1 MAFFFSLPAA
11 FSPPA
16 ALGGARWSAAG
27 PTMAAS
33 AAVPSQSATT
43 PTAAVTTGDA
53 SYDAPRRGFSF
64 SPESQISSPI
74 ATPENNQHTP
84 EYNSYSAP
92 QPSSQY
98 NGYADPA
105 AHRGGPYSQSPSPAQ
120 RVSAQQRGVP
130 PTRGAYDAN
139 NFNGHSQQRA
149 SPGRTPGRRDHSY
162 DPLPDLMYDGR
173 NDPYGSSFNY
183 GPDRW

>member
-1 MAFFFSLPAA
+1 MTSSEIRRSKDGLVFFSLPAA

-162 DPLPDLMYDGR
+162 DPLPDL
-173 NDPYGSSFNY
+173 
-183 GPDRW
+183 